1 MRLANVVKALCI
13 VLLAS
18 LYQVVF
24 AQDSTVYFY
33 DKYGRRTI
41 ALEEAYTYRILVP
54 KGELIYIRHFYASND
69 KLVMEGTFSKL
80 GLTMEH
86 EGPYRSFYQN
96 GQLENQG
103 SYSKGKKVNLWK
115 EYYPNGQ
122 QSDERFHQ
130 PDKIVYH
137 QHWDTAGNPM
147 LTKGTGKFTKG
158 SQHAEVI
165 DSILFSL
172 FSIDSLSGDSIYVV
186 VEENATYTGGMDA
199 FYDAIQRDLRYPKLA
214 KEFSVQGKVY
224 VEFVIDKSGKLHDA
238 RVIEGLGGGCDEA
251 ALDAL
256 KKRRQWT
263 PGKVRNK
270 VVNQKMVLPIAFKLQ
285 S

>member
-1 MRLANVVKALCI
+1 MKALCI

-18 LYQVVF
+18 LSLVAY
-24 AQDSTVYFY
+24 AQDSTVYFF
-33 DKYGRRTI
+33 DKYGQKTI
-41 ALEEAYTYRILVP
+41 EPEEAYTYRIIVP
-54 KGELIYIRHFYASND
+54 KGELLHIRQFNASND
-69 KLVMEGTFSKL
+69 KLVVEGTFSKL
-80 GLTMEH
+80 GLTMEP

-96 GQLENQG
+96 GQLQSQG
-103 SYSKGKKVNLWK
+103 TYSKGKKIDLWR
-115 EYYPNGQ
+115 EYYADGQ
-122 QSDERFHQ
+122 QADEQFHRHD
-130 PDKIVYH
+130 DKIVYH
-137 QHWDTAGNPM
+137 QHWDTAGKPM
-147 LTKGTGKFTKG
+147 LTNGTGKFTKG
-158 SQHAEVI
+158 AQHAEVI

-172 FSIDSLSGDSIYVV
+172 FTIDSLSGDSVYIV

-214 KEFSVQGKVY
+214 KEFLVQGKVY
-224 VEFVIDKSGKLHDA
+224 VEFVVDKSGKLQGA

-270 VVNQKMVLPIAFKLQ
+270 VVNQKMVLPIAFKL
-285 S
+285 